1 MFEKIKSKL
10 AELESR
16 IKDNSPTEQQKAEIR
31 ALCDALIATCDMPDQ
46 DKQKLLDEVN
56 NGYMSAV
63 EKILNATAAYD
74 WSDSIP

>member
-10 AELESR
+10 NELESR

-31 ALCDALIATCDMPDQ
+31 ALCEALIATCDMPEH
-46 DKQKLLDEVN
+46 DKQKLLDEAN

-63 EKILNATAAYD
+63 EKILSETAVYD

>member
-31 ALCDALIATCDMPDQ
+31 ALCDALIATCDMPQ
-46 DKQKLLDEVN
+46 HDKQKLLDEVN
-56 NGYMSAV
+56 TGYMSAV
-63 EKILNATAAYD
+63 EKILNATAVYD
-74 WSDSIP
+74 WSDDIP